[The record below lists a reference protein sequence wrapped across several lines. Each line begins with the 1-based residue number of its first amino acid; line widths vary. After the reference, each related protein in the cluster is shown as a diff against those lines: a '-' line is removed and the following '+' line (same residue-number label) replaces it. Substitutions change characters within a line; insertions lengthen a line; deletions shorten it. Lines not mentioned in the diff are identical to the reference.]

1 MSDWGFAIQIA
12 AGGFGMVFF
21 LLLLLSLI
29 VWATSKVV
37 LRLTKDKAKPQT

>member
-21 LLLLLSLI
+21 LLLILSVI
-29 VWATSKVV
+29 VWVTSQVI
-37 LRLTKDKAKPQT
+37 LRLNKDKTKSQS